1 MLRKIGNMAEDKI
14 RIRFRKE
21 AELRLLSH
29 HDLARAVERLLR
41 RSQLPFDSTAGFHPH
56 PRIVFPLS
64 MPLGTIGLDEIVE
77 IEWKEIIDPD
87 EALETLRRHAPPG
100 ITFVSARR
108 IPVKQTAKPRR
119 VEYSLPISEDRQS
132 FAADRFNRWNATSE
146 MWVERTRP
154 RHKRIDI
161 RPFIDTVALNDGRL
175 DFSLWVTQN
184 GTAKADEVCHSIGLG
199 ELLEDACWTRS
210 RMEVFDEL
218 SPEEVARTPKIEARE
233 VILNGQPIPEREREP
248 VAEASWGASEDG
260 PVTE

>member
-1 MLRKIGNMAEDKI
+1 MAEDKI

-41 RSQLPFDSTAGFHPH
+41 RARLPFESTGGFHPH

-64 MPLGTIGLDEIVE
+64 LPLGIIGLDEIVE

-87 EALETLRRHAPPG
+87 DALTSLRRSAPPG
-100 ITFVSARR
+100 IAFVSARR

-119 VEYSLPISEDRQS
+119 VEYSLPVNADRQA
-132 FAADRFNRWNATSE
+132 FAAERLNRWDAQGE

-161 RPFIDTVALNDGRL
+161 RPFVDSVGLRDGRL
-175 DFSLWVTQN
+175 GFSLWVTQN

-199 ELLEDACWTRS
+199 ELLEETCWTRS

-218 SPEEVARTPKIEARE
+218 SAEEVARTPKIEARE
-233 VILNGQPIPEREREP
+233 VILNGRPAPEKEKE
-248 VAEASWGASEDG
+248 VASASWGASEDG